1 MRHTP
6 GGVLPGEYATD
17 NSGRMARASRP
28 AYPDQVDSGAVTW
41 RQGWRTW
48 PAWTRSWPGWQA
60 IFAVLLAAALV
71 AGSYGEAHPHQVS
84 DKLPPG
90 SAAAHMPAV
99 ALLLVA
105 LACLVLAGRYRWPLT
120 VLAVSAAAVTAYT
133 ALGYVSGAALIAPP
147 IALYVVAVKST
158 PRRAIISGLIVMG
171 ALMLASALAN
181 PWHAITAGG
190 FYIIPGMFVLACFGG
205 IAVANRRAYV
215 SSIQARAED
224 AARRRIDDE
233 RLRIAR
239 ELHDVVAHTMATI
252 NVQASA
258 AAHVAADR
266 PQAAVDALGVI
277 KSVSKDGLRELRA
290 ILNVLRQTDEPDTAF
305 PAPGLAQIGD
315 LIASAK
321 TAGLPVTLT
330 VTGSPGPLP
339 SETDLAAYRIVQESL
354 TNAIRH
360 AGPASATVSLAFT
373 GTELT
378 IEVADN
384 GLGSPAATESS
395 GGGHGLPGMRERA
408 ASVGGIL
415 DAGPAAGGGF
425 RVTAR
430 LPLRGQPGEAGPGP
444 LAPATERK
452 ATEGSKS

>member
-1 MRHTP
+1 
-6 GGVLPGEYATD
+6 
-17 NSGRMARASRP
+17 
-28 AYPDQVDSGAVTW
+28 VDSSAVTSW
-41 RQGWRTW
+41 RGWRTW
-48 PAWTRSWPGWQA
+48 PVWSRSWPGWHVV
-60 IFAVLLAAALV
+60 FAVLLAAALV
-71 AGSYGEAHPHQVS
+71 AGSWGEAHPRQLS

-90 SAAAHMPAV
+90 SAAAHMPAA

-105 LACLVLAGRYRWPLT
+105 LACLVLAGRFRWPLT
-120 VLAVSAAAVTAYT
+120 VLAISSAAVLTYT

-147 IALYVVAVKST
+147 IALYAVALKST
-158 PRRAIISGLIVMG
+158 PSRAIASGALVMG

-181 PWHAITAGG
+181 PWNAITAGG
-190 FYIIPGMFVLACFGG
+190 FYIIPGLFVLACFGG

-224 AARRRIDDE
+224 AARRRIDEE

-258 AAHVAADR
+258 AAHVAAQR

-290 ILNVLRQTDEPDTAF
+290 ILNVLRQTDEPDIPF
-305 PAPGLAQIGD
+305 PAPGLAQVGD
-315 LIASAK
+315 LIASAR

-339 SETDLAAYRIVQESL
+339 DETDLAAYRIVQESL

-373 GTELT
+373 GTELA
-378 IEVADN
+378 IEVTDN
-384 GLGSPAATESS
+384 GLGSPVAAESS

-408 ASVGGIL
+408 ASVGGSL
-415 DAGPAAGGGF
+415 QAGPAPGGGF
-425 RVTAR
+425 RVAAR
-430 LPLRGQPGEAGPGP
+430 LPLRGQPPDGGHDQLTPVA
-444 LAPATERK
+444 ERR

>member
-1 MRHTP
+1 
-6 GGVLPGEYATD
+6 
-17 NSGRMARASRP
+17 
-28 AYPDQVDSGAVTW
+28 VDSSTVTSW
-41 RQGWRTW
+41 QRWRTW
-48 PAWTRSWPGWQA
+48 PAWNRSWPGWQVV
-60 IFAVLLAAALV
+60 FAVLLAALLV
-71 AGSYGEAHPHQVS
+71 SGSWGEAHPRQIT

-90 SAAAHMPAV
+90 SAAAHMPDV

-105 LACLVLAGRYRWPLT
+105 LACLVLAARFRWPLT
-120 VLAVSAAAVTAYT
+120 VFVISAAAVTTYT
-133 ALGYVSGAALIAPP
+133 ALGYVSGAAMLAPA
-147 IALYVVAVKST
+147 IALYALALKST
-158 PRRAIISGLIVMG
+158 PRRAIIAAAAAMV
-171 ALMLASALAN
+171 ALMAASAAAN
-181 PWHAITAGG
+181 PFGQITAGG
-190 FYIIPGMFVLACFGG
+190 FFIIPVLFVVPCFGG

-224 AARRRIDDE
+224 AARRRIDEE

-258 AAHVAADR
+258 AAHVAAQR

-277 KSVSKDGLRELRA
+277 KTVSKDGLRELRA
-290 ILNVLRQTDEPDTAF
+290 ILNVLRQTDEPDTPF
-305 PAPGLAQIGD
+305 PAPGLAQVGD

-321 TAGLPVTLT
+321 TSGLPVTLT

-339 SETDLAAYRIVQESL
+339 NETDLAAYRIVQESL

-360 AGPASATVSLAFT
+360 AGPASATVSLSFT

-384 GLGSPAATESS
+384 GLGSPAAADNG

-408 ASVGGIL
+408 ASVGGTL
-415 DAGPAAGGGF
+415 DAGPAQGGGF

-430 LPLRGQPGEAGPGP
+430 LPLRGHPPAGSQAP
-444 LAPATERK
+444 LTPATEG
-452 ATEGSKS
+452 TQS

>member
-1 MRHTP
+1 
-6 GGVLPGEYATD
+6 
-17 NSGRMARASRP
+17 
-28 AYPDQVDSGAVTW
+28 VDSGAVTW

-48 PAWTRSWPGWQA
+48 PVWSRSWPGWQVV
-60 IFAVLLAAALV
+60 FAVLLAVVLV
-71 AGSYGEAHPHQVS
+71 AGSWAEAHPRQIS
-84 DKLPPG
+84 DKLPPH
-90 SAAAHMPAV
+90 SAAAHMPPA
-99 ALLLVA
+99 ALLLVV

-120 VLAVSAAAVTAYT
+120 VFVICSAAVTAYT
-133 ALGYVSGAALIAPP
+133 ALGYVSGAAMVAPP
-147 IALYVVAVKST
+147 IALYAVAVKST
-158 PRRAIISGLIVMG
+158 PRRAIISALVSMG
-171 ALMLASALAN
+171 ALMAASGAAN
-181 PWHAITAGG
+181 PWNAITAGG
-190 FYIIPGMFVLACFGG
+190 FYIIPVLFVLPCFGG

-224 AARRRIDDE
+224 TAQRRIDEE

-266 PQAAVDALGVI
+266 PQAAIDALGVI

-290 ILNVLRQTDEPDTAF
+290 ILNVLRQTDEPAPQF
-305 PAPGLAQIGD
+305 PAPGLAQVGD

-330 VTGSPGPLP
+330 VTGGPAPLP
-339 SETDLAAYRIVQESL
+339 GEIDLAAYRIVQESL

-360 AGPASATVSLAFT
+360 AGPASATVSLSFT
-373 GTELT
+373 GTELL

-384 GLGSPAATESS
+384 GLGSPAAAESS

-408 ASVGGIL
+408 ASVGGTL
-415 DAGPAAGGGF
+415 DAGPARDGGF
-425 RVTAR
+425 LVTAR
-430 LPLRGQPGEAGPGP
+430 LPLAIQPPDGGEGQLTP
-444 LAPATERK
+444 

>member
-1 MRHTP
+1 
-6 GGVLPGEYATD
+6 
-17 NSGRMARASRP
+17 
-28 AYPDQVDSGAVTW
+28 VDSGAVPW
-41 RQGWRTW
+41 WQGWRTW
-48 PAWTRSWPGWQA
+48 PVWNRSWLGWQL
-60 IFAVLLAAALV
+60 IFAVLLAAVLT
-71 AGSYGEAHPHQVS
+71 AGSWAEAHPRQIS

-90 SAAAHMPAV
+90 SAAAHMPDV

-105 LACLVLAGRYRWPLT
+105 LACLVLAGRFRWPLT
-120 VLAVSAAAVTAYT
+120 VLAISSSAVLIYT

-147 IALYVVAVKST
+147 IALYAVALRST
-158 PRRAIISGLIVMG
+158 PRRAIIGGVAAMG
-171 ALMLASALAN
+171 ALMAASALAN
-181 PWHAITAGG
+181 PWNEITAGG
-190 FYIIPGMFVLACFGG
+190 FYIIPGLFVLACFGG

-224 AARRRIDDE
+224 AAGRRIDEE

-258 AAHVAADR
+258 AAHVAAQR

-290 ILNVLRQTDEPDTAF
+290 ILNVLRQTDEPDAPF

-339 SETDLAAYRIVQESL
+339 SEVDLAAYRIVQESL

-360 AGPASATVSLAFT
+360 AGPASATVSLGFT
-373 GTELT
+373 GTELAVE
-378 IEVADN
+378 IADN
-384 GLGSPAATESS
+384 GLGSPVAAESS

-408 ASVGGIL
+408 ASVGGAL
-415 DAGPAAGGGF
+415 DAGPARGGGF

-430 LPLRGQPGEAGPGP
+430 LPLRGRLPDGGSGQLTP
-444 LAPATERK
+444 

>member
-1 MRHTP
+1 
-6 GGVLPGEYATD
+6 VD
-17 NSGRMARASRP
+17 NGTVPRWQS
-28 AYPDQVDSGAVTW
+28 
-41 RQGWRTW
+41 WRTW
-48 PAWTRSWPGWQA
+48 PVWDRSWLGWQVVL
-60 IFAVLLAAALV
+60 AVLLAFVLAV
-71 AGSYGEAHPHQVS
+71 GSWGEAHPHQIS
-84 DKLPPG
+84 DRLPPG
-90 SAAAHMPAV
+90 SAAAHTPDV
-99 ALLLVA
+99 AILLVV

-120 VLAVSAAAVTAYT
+120 VLVISSAAVLTYT

-147 IALYVVAVKST
+147 IALYALAVRST
-158 PRRAIISGLIVMG
+158 PRRAIISGVVIMG
-171 ALMLASALAN
+171 ALMVASAAAN
-181 PWHAITAGG
+181 PWHEITAGG
-190 FYIIPGMFVLACFGG
+190 FYIIPGLFVLACFGG

-224 AARRRIDDE
+224 AARRGIDEE

-258 AAHVAADR
+258 ATHVAAQR
-266 PQAAVDALGVI
+266 PQAAIDALGVI
-277 KSVSKDGLRELRA
+277 KTVSKDGLRELRA
-290 ILNVLRQTDEPDTAF
+290 ILNVLRQTDEPDTPF
-305 PAPGLAQIGD
+305 PAPGLAQVGD

-339 SETDLAAYRIVQESL
+339 NETDLAAYRIVQESL

-360 AGPASATVSLAFT
+360 AGPASATVSLSFT

-384 GLGSPAATESS
+384 GLGSPAAAQSS

-408 ASVGGIL
+408 ATVGGTV
-415 DAGPAAGGGF
+415 DAGPARDGGF
-425 RVTAR
+425 QVTAR
-430 LPLRGQPGEAGPGP
+430 LPLRGQPPEGSRAP
-444 LAPATERK
+444 LTPATEG
-452 ATEGSKS
+452 TQS

>member
-1 MRHTP
+1 MHT
-6 GGVLPGEYATD
+6 GGAVLPGEYRAD
-17 NSGRMARASRP
+17 NHGRMACASRP
-28 AYPDQVDSGAVTW
+28 AYPERVTSGMTIRWGRW
-41 RQGWRTW
+41 RSTT
-48 PAWTRSWPGWQA
+48 AWNVVS
-60 IFAVLLAAALV
+60 AVLLAALLV
-71 AGSYGEAHPHQVS
+71 VGSWGEAHPKQIS

-90 SAAAHMPAV
+90 SAAAHLPPV

-105 LACLVLAGRYRWPLT
+105 LACLVLAGRSRWPLT
-120 VLAVSAAAVTAYT
+120 VLVISTAAVTAYT
-133 ALGYVSGAALIAPP
+133 ALGYESGAALLAPP
-147 IALYVVAVKST
+147 IALYALALRSS
-158 PRRAIISGLIVMG
+158 PRRAIVSAVVTMG
-171 ALMLASALAN
+171 VLMAASAAAN
-181 PWHAITAGG
+181 PFGPITAGG
-190 FYIIPGMFVLACFGG
+190 FYIIPAMFSLACFGG

-224 AARRRIDDE
+224 AARRRIDEE

-258 AAHVAADR
+258 AAHVAGQR
-266 PQAAVDALGVI
+266 PQAAVEALGVI

-290 ILNVLRQTDEPDTAF
+290 ILNVLRQTDEPDAPF

-330 VTGSPGPLP
+330 VTGSPAALP
-339 SETDLAAYRIVQESL
+339 DETDLAAYRIVQESL

-360 AGPASATVSLAFT
+360 AGPASATVSLNFT
-373 GTELT
+373 GTELA

-384 GLGSPAATESS
+384 GLGSPAAAAS

-408 ASVGGIL
+408 ASIGGTV

-430 LPLRGQPGEAGPGP
+430 LPLGGQPPEGGRGQLTPV
-444 LAPATERK
+444 
-452 ATEGSKS
+452 TEGRPAMGAES

>member
-1 MRHTP
+1 
-6 GGVLPGEYATD
+6 
-17 NSGRMARASRP
+17 MACASRR
-28 AYPDQVDSGAVTW
+28 AYPDQVGSSAVTW
-41 RQGWRTW
+41 WQGWRAW
-48 PAWTRSWPGWQA
+48 PVWHRSWPGWHVV
-60 IFAVLLAAALV
+60 FAVLLAAVLV
-71 AGSYGEAHPHQVS
+71 AGSYGEAHPHQIS

-90 SAAAHMPAV
+90 SAAAHMPDA

-105 LACLVLAGRYRWPLT
+105 LACLVLAGRFRWPLA
-120 VLAVSAAAVTAYT
+120 VLAICTAAVTAYT
-133 ALGYVSGAALIAPP
+133 ALGYVSGAAMIAPP
-147 IALYVVAVKST
+147 IALYALAVRST
-158 PRRAIISGLIVMG
+158 PRRAIVCGVVSMG
-171 ALMLASALAN
+171 VLLAASAAAN
-181 PWHAITAGG
+181 PFGPITAGG
-190 FYIIPGMFVLACFGG
+190 FWIIPALFVLACFGG

-258 AAHVAADR
+258 AAHVAGQR
-266 PQAAVDALGVI
+266 PEAAVDALGVI

-290 ILNVLRQTDEPDTAF
+290 ILNVLRQTDEPDAPF
-305 PAPGLAQIGD
+305 PAPGLAQVGD
-315 LIASAK
+315 LIASAE

-339 SETDLAAYRIVQESL
+339 DEIDLAAYRIVQESL

-373 GTELT
+373 GTELA

-384 GLGSPAATESS
+384 GLGAPAAAGS

-415 DAGPAAGGGF
+415 DAGPASGGGF

-430 LPLRGQPGEAGPGP
+430 LPLRGQPPDGGHGQLTP
-444 LAPATERK
+444 